1 MRRDAARGEGEGE
14 GEGEGGAPWLDFPA
28 EAAMLSARDKPVRVL
43 SLARSSR
50 LQASHLYTAAAPAA
64 AGEAESRGTPRPF
77 GGGSQWAD
85 MSDDFSLNT
94 LDSLLSKLKS
104 GTEAMPL
111 LPHIPASTSRG
122 GLPHAVPSSGYAVHI
137 PAYLQREMKQAAA
150 LAAGRAEGGMY
161 SSAGSSIDMH
171 SYSTPYSSA
180 RASTVDQLIDTMR
193 QGGLEG
199 TTKMTGRPSLR
210 EKLLTLDGLPRLFQ
224 QR

>member
-1 MRRDAARGEGEGE
+1 
-14 GEGEGGAPWLDFPA
+14 
-28 EAAMLSARDKPVRVL
+28 
-43 SLARSSR
+43 
-50 LQASHLYTAAAPAA
+50 
-64 AGEAESRGTPRPF
+64 
-77 GGGSQWAD
+77 

-104 GTEAMPL
+104 GTDAMPL
-111 LPHIPASTSRG
+111 LPHIPASVPRG
-122 GLPHAVPSSGYAVHI
+122 GASHAVPSSGYAVHI

-150 LAAGRAEGGMY
+150 LAAGQAEAGMY

-180 RASTVDQLIDTMR
+180 RASTVDQLIDTLR

-199 TTKMTGRPSLR
+199 TTKMPGRPSLR
-210 EKLLTLDGLPRLFQ
+210 EKLMALDGLPRLFQ